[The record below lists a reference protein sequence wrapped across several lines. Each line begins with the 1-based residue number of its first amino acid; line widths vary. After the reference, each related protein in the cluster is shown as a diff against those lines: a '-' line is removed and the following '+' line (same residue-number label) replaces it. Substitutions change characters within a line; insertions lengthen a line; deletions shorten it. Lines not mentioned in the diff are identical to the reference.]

1 MHFDIILCYWAHLE
15 SCSLFWTHFRGA
27 GPSPST
33 HPVEPTTTAC
43 DSRPGLGRI
52 QDGSQGSI
60 LNFHILVQC
69 KYVFLLNFEALL
81 CARVNIVLSEMS
93 ACGCY

>member
-1 MHFDIILCYWAHLE
+1 LL
-15 SCSLFWTHFRGA
+15 R
-27 GPSPST
+27 
-33 HPVEPTTTAC
+33 HPVEPTTTAW
-43 DSRPGLGRI
+43 DSRPELGRI
-52 QDGSQGSI
+52 QGGSQGSI

-93 ACGCY
+93 APKNMVVSGVRQWVVI